1 MKNCKKKIL
10 CGFLAGAVL
19 FASGCGNKDTQDQ
32 AKVQRYA
39 WPLGSSSPEDT
50 VTQIYAEKF
59 AEEVERLSGGMM
71 LISVYPNSV
80 LGGDRELLESCK
92 EGDIPFVVQNTAP
105 QVTFMPDVA
114 VFDMPAVF
122 ETIDEVREHVDNPD
136 FLSMMQQ
143 VYGDAG
149 YVLLGYADQGFRVM
163 TTNRNVQSI
172 SDFKGQKIR
181 TMENSYHMAYW
192 KALGASP
199 TPMTFSEVYIG
210 LQQGTIDAQ
219 ENPYEVIVSNKLYE
233 QQDYVV
239 ETNHLPHLISLIVS
253 DEFFE
258 GLTGEQQEIIREAAE
273 TAKEYAREQ
282 SDAGY
287 VLLGYADQGFR
298 VMTTNRNVQSISD
311 FKGQKIRTMENSYHM
326 AYWKALGASP
336 TPMTFSEVY
345 IGLQQGTIDAQENP
359 YEVIVSNKLY
369 EQQDYVVETNHLPHL
384 ISLIVSDEFFEGLTG
399 EQQEIIRE
407 AAETA
412 KEYAREQSD
421 ERIAS
426 RIQTIEESG
435 TQIISLNDE
444 MHEQI
449 RELCKP
455 VYESIEKNVS
465 EDLVDAYLGDMKGV
479 IE

>member
-1 MKNCKKKIL
+1 M
-10 CGFLAGAVL
+10 
-19 FASGCGNKDTQDQ
+19 
-32 AKVQRYA
+32 
-39 WPLGSSSPEDT
+39 
-50 VTQIYAEKF
+50 
-59 AEEVERLSGGMM
+59 
-71 LISVYPNSV
+71 
-80 LGGDRELLESCK
+80 
-92 EGDIPFVVQNTAP
+92 VQNTAP

-273 TAKEYAREQ
+273 TAKEYAR
-282 SDAGY
+282 G
-287 VLLGYADQGFR
+287 
-298 VMTTNRNVQSISD
+298 
-311 FKGQKIRTMENSYHM
+311 
-326 AYWKALGASP
+326 
-336 TPMTFSEVY
+336 
-345 IGLQQGTIDAQENP
+345 
-359 YEVIVSNKLY
+359 
-369 EQQDYVVETNHLPHL
+369 
-384 ISLIVSDEFFEGLTG
+384 
-399 EQQEIIRE
+399 
-407 AAETA
+407 
-412 KEYAREQSD
+412 QSD

-435 TQIISLNDE
+435 TQIISLSDE
-444 MHEQI
+444 MYEQI